1 MFIGHL
7 APALAVAA
15 VERRPRLGPLVL
27 AALLPDIALW
37 LLVLAGVE
45 RIGITPGLSAVSPF
59 DFWDVRWSHSL
70 VGTLGWAAGF
80 AIAVK
85 LLTRDARAAWL
96 AAMVVASHWVLDLV
110 VHLPDL
116 TVAGAGQR
124 LGWGLW
130 AHPYL
135 SMPLELLLAFA
146 AFAFYLDSTRA
157 ADWRGRWAPAVFAG
171 AAVVLQLGQWLARAP
186 AETMLDVP
194 RSVPLAA
201 LATIAIVVVPGW
213 WTGDLRVPRRGRPG
227 LRVTG

>member
-15 VERRPRLGPLVL
+15 VERRPRLGPLVF

-45 RIGITPGLSAVSPF
+45 HVGLSPGLTAVSPF

-85 LLTRDARAAWL
+85 LVTRNARAAWL
-96 AAMVVASHWVLDLV
+96 GGAVVVSHWVLDVLV
-110 VHLPDL
+110 HIPDL

-124 LGWGLW
+124 HGWGLW
-130 AHPYL
+130 AYPYL
-135 SMPLELLLAFA
+135 AMPGELLLAFA
-146 AFAFYLDSTRA
+146 AFAFYLDRTRPG
-157 ADWRGRWAPAVFAG
+157 DGRGRWATAGFAG
-171 AAVVLQLGQWLARAP
+171 AAVVLQLWQWLARAP
-186 AETMLDVP
+186 AETLLAVP

-201 LATIAIVVVPGW
+201 LAAIAIVVVPAW
-213 WTGDLRVPRRGRPG
+213 WTGDFRVPRRGRPA
-227 LRVTG
+227 LRVVG